1 MKNSERAVALFLEG
15 YNCAQAVLGAFSEE
29 IGLSEKMA
37 MRLACP
43 FGGGVGRLREICG
56 ACSGMLL
63 AAGALYGYD
72 TPETGEVKR
81 KLHNVID
88 RMSLVTENRIKTLR
102 RSLEALASCPQM
114 QSQMRLI
121 DDRRMAILNLDRK
134 METQMARLL
143 ERKKSELLRDAARLD
158 ALSPLAVMSRGYSAI
173 FNEDGKAVHQ
183 HKQLARGDR
192 IRIRLSDGKAKAEIL
207 EVEEWKN

>member
-15 YNCAQAVLGAFSEE
+15 YNCAQAVLGAFSGE

-72 TPETGEVKR
+72 TPETGEVKS
-81 KLHNVID
+81 KHYQ
-88 RMSLVTENRIKTLR
+88 LVRELCAAFKEQNSSIICREILGKRAEVGGTPEPRTESFYK
-102 RSLEALASCPQM
+102 
-114 QSQMRLI
+114 
-121 DDRRMAILNLDRK
+121 
-134 METQMARLL
+134 
-143 ERKKSELLRDAARLD
+143 ERPCVKC
-158 ALSPLAVMSRGYSAI
+158 
-173 FNEDGKAVHQ
+173 
-183 HKQLARGDR
+183 
-192 IRIRLSDGKAKAEIL
+192 IRTAAEIL
-207 EVEEWKN
+207 EKYLAENPVSK